1 MFLGGILGGR
11 KKSRREAGELHVEN
25 LVLAK
30 PLQWAGAWGLS
41 PRMEASGWRV
51 EGRRGAS
58 RAWAMRSDTVRGP

>member
-1 MFLGGILGGR
+1 MFLGGILGGQ

-41 PRMEASGWRV
+41 PGWKPAGGGWRA
-51 EGRRGAS
+51 EG
-58 RAWAMRSDTVRGP
+58 GPAGPGL